1 MKVDLKNERELAAR
15 DEAFMRLALKEAALA
30 AAEGEPPIGAVV
42 VVGDEVVASARNTRE
57 YSNDITGHAELIAVR
72 EAAKKR
78 ADWRLSDATVYVTL
92 EPCPMCAGAL
102 LASRVARVV
111 YGAKDAV
118 AGAMGSVLNLPRY
131 PLGSS
136 PAVTT
141 GVLEAEC
148 REILQDFFKEKR
160 KK

>member
-15 DEAFMRLALKEAALA
+15 DEAFMRLALKEAELA

-131 PLGSS
+131 PLGCS
-136 PAVTT
+136 PTVTT

-148 REILQDFFKEKR
+148 REILQSFFQDKR

>member
-1 MKVDLKNERELAAR
+1 MRT
-15 DEAFMRLALKEAALA
+15 DEEFMHLALLEAKK
-30 AAEGEPPIGAVV
+30 AAEAGEPPIGAVV
-42 VVGDEVVASARNTRE
+42 VANGEVVAMAHNTRE
-57 YSNDITGHAELIAVR
+57 YTNDITGHAELIAVR

-78 ADWRLSDATVYVTL
+78 ADWRLSDCTVYVTL

-111 YGAKDAV
+111 YGAKDPA
-118 AGAMGSVLNLPRY
+118 AGAMGTVLNLPRY
-131 PLGSS
+131 PLGAH
-136 PAVTT
+136 PEVTV

-148 REILQDFFKEKR
+148 RTILQDFFKNCR